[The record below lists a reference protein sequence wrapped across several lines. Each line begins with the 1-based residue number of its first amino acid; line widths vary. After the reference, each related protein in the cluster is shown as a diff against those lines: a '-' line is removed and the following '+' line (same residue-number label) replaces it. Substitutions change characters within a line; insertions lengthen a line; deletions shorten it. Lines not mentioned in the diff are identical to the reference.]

1 MAEPSRGFRP
11 ALRALVLVRLKEF
24 FREPEALFWIYGFPI
39 ILAAGLGI
47 AFHNQTPEPA
57 RVGWAEW
64 TPADPRLRAGLRGD
78 SAITLVPFADSSAAA
93 LALRTGTVTLVV
105 VADPQGVRYRF
116 DDSRPEAA
124 FARLR
129 VDQAIQR
136 AAGRQDVLAPA
147 DEIVRERGSR
157 YIDFL
162 LPGLIAMNLMGSGI
176 WSTGFAIVDT
186 RRKKLLKRLAA
197 TPMARSDYL
206 ASFLIAQLLLLG
218 VEVGAILGFGVVA
231 FDVPVRGALT
241 TLLLVCLA
249 GSLCFG
255 ALGLLAA
262 ARPATVEG
270 ASGIM
275 NLIMLPMWVLS
286 GVFFSS
292 ARFPDAVQPI
302 IRALP
307 LTALVDAL
315 RAVILEGA
323 SLGGISAQLLVLLAW
338 LVVGFL
344 GALKL
349 FRWQ

>member
-1 MAEPSRGFRP
+1 MADTRGGFRP
-11 ALRALVLVRLKEF
+11 ALRALVVVRLKEF

-47 AFHNQTPEPA
+47 AFRNQAPEAA

-64 TPADPRLRAGLRGD
+64 TVADPRLRAGL
-78 SAITLVPFADSSAAA
+78 LADSSITVVPLADSTAAA
-93 LALRTGTVTLVV
+93 QALRTGSVALVV
-105 VADPQGVRYRF
+105 VADSTGVRYRF
-116 DDSRPEAA
+116 DDTRPEASV
-124 FARLR
+124 ARLR
-129 VDQAIQR
+129 ADHALQR
-136 AAGRQDVLAPA
+136 ASGRADPLAPA
-147 DEIVRERGSR
+147 NEIVRERGSR

-162 LPGLIAMNLMGSGI
+162 LPGLLAMNLMGSGI
-176 WSTGFAIVDT
+176 WSTGFAIVDA

-206 ASFLIAQLLLLG
+206 GSFLIAQQLLLC
-218 VEVGAILGFGVVA
+218 VEVSAILGFGVVA
-231 FDVPVRGALT
+231 FDVPVRGTLL
-241 TLLLVCLA
+241 TLLLTCLA

-262 ARPATVEG
+262 ARPATIEG

-292 ARFPDAVQPI
+292 ARFPEAVQPLI
-302 IRALP
+302 KALP

-315 RAVILEGA
+315 RAVMLEGA
-323 SLGGISAQLLVLLAW
+323 SLGGISTQLGILLCW

-344 GALKL
+344 VALKL